1 MKALQLQGCKSE
13 DIAHE
18 TLTLCHEI
26 LDEVGMVDARGVC
39 LITLQRR
46 DRAKEWQKT
55 LVRSQ

>member
-26 LDEVGMVDARGVC
+26 LDEVGMVDARGFFVA
-39 LITLQRR
+39 LQLRWSAR
-46 DRAKEWQKT
+46 KQ
-55 LVRSQ
+55 